1 MSFTRTALRT
11 SLRSLRTPRP
21 TQFTR
26 QYASEPSQ
34 SKKTSEMPIAV
45 AVATVTAAGGY
56 YLLQS
61 GPEGKPQHE
70 SDESKQYAKGEAIES
85 VSKASEATLQPD
97 RDADQK
103 VSSSGSSGGGSLGQP
118 PSNIDPAG
126 ARKEEGGA
134 GTISGKQAGLSNAT
148 TDNPFI
154 NEPGKS
160 KKGEGETETAKV
172 KGSVSPS
179 RPQV

>member
-1 MSFTRTALRT
+1 MLFANLHS
-11 SLRSLRTPRP
+11 
-21 TQFTR
+21 
-26 QYASEPSQ
+26 
-34 SKKTSEMPIAV
+34 AV

-70 SDESKQYAKGEAIES
+70 SEQYAKGEAIEFG
-85 VSKASEATLQPD
+85 SKASEATLQPD
-97 RDADQK
+97 RDAEQK
-103 VSSSGSSGGGSLGQP
+103 VSSSGPSGGGSLGQP
-118 PSNIDPAG
+118 PSNVDPQAST
-126 ARKEEGGA
+126 RKEEGGA

-172 KGSVSPS
+172 KGSVSPN
-179 RPQV
+179 RPQA

>member
-1 MSFTRTALRT
+1 MLFSRTILQT
-11 SLRSLRTPRP
+11 SLRSLRTPCP
-21 TQFTR
+21 AQSTR
-26 QYASEPSQ
+26 RYASGSSQ
-34 SKKTSEMPIAV
+34 SNKSSEMPIAV

-61 GPEGKPQHE
+61 GPESKPHHE
-70 SDESKQYAKGEAIES
+70 TDQYAKGEAIES
-85 VSKASEATLQPD
+85 GSKASESTPQPD
-97 RDADQK
+97 RDSEQK
-103 VSSSGSSGGGSLGQP
+103 VSPSGSSGDGSLGQP
-118 PSNIDPAG
+118 PSTVDPASS
-126 ARKEEGGA
+126 RKEAGGA

-154 NEPGKS
+154 NEPSKS

-172 KGSVSPS
+172 KGSVSTG

>member
-1 MSFTRTALRT
+1 MLVAFAPLTMLFANLHS
-11 SLRSLRTPRP
+11 
-21 TQFTR
+21 
-26 QYASEPSQ
+26 
-34 SKKTSEMPIAV
+34 AV

-118 PSNIDPAG
+118 PSNVDPV
-126 ARKEEGGA
+126 RFYFD
-134 GTISGKQAGLSNAT
+134 ILL
-148 TDNPFI
+148 
-154 NEPGKS
+154 
-160 KKGEGETETAKV
+160 
-172 KGSVSPS
+172 
-179 RPQV
+179 PQ